1 MLDLPFGTS
10 EIAEICRKN
19 DVDRLGIFGSVARG
33 EATKESDIDLL
44 VRFSKPKSLLTI
56 IGLEEEIE
64 AIIGRPVDLLTEAAL
79 SPYIRKEIIQ
89 DLVVIYEAA

>member
-1 MLDLPFGTS
+1 MLDLPFTTS

-33 EATKESDIDLL
+33 EATKESDVDLL

-56 IGLEEEIE
+56 IGLEEEME

-79 SPYIRKEIIQ
+79 SPYIRENIVQ